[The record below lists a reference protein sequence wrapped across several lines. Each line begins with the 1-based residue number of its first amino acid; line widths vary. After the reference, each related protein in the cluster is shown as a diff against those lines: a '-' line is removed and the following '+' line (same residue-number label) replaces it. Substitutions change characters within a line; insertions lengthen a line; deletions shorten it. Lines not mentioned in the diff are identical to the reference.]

1 MVYGEE
7 IEMKVL
13 TRLFTEERGV
23 TAIEYCLIA
32 ALIGVAA
39 IGSFTLIG
47 TNLSTPFSTI
57 AGHV

>member
-7 IEMKVL
+7 IEMKLL

-47 TNLSTPFSTI
+47 TKI
-57 AGHV
+57 